1 MKMMLDT
8 KIYNDNW
15 FYGLSTEAKL
25 LFLFL
30 IGNDSCNL
38 IGCYEL
44 PFNIISI
51 YTKIPEKRVKK
62 IFDELFPKVAYSD
75 GWVMIQRYQKYN
87 PMRNPSI
94 EEAKIKQLNDL
105 PSDVHEVFN
114 QIQLGLD
121 DIKANDL
128 DKQKKYLEKIE
139 KGIGWVHPDTTLVPG
154 YKVKEQ
160 EKDIINIGVVKG
172 IEQIT
177 DDAIKTIAEDY
188 QVPESFVRSKVD
200 DIKNYTASTG
210 KKYKDYVAT
219 LRNWVKKDSLQ
230 MRKEASTHESKRG
243 IDARNI
249 E

>member
-15 FYGLSTEAKL
+15 FYNLSTEAKL

-44 PFNIISI
+44 PLHIISV
-51 YTKIPEKRVKK
+51 YTKIPEKK
-62 IFDELFPKVAYSD
+62 IEAVMEEMFPKVCYSD

-94 EEAKIKQLNDL
+94 EEAQKKQLNNL
-105 PSDVHEVFN
+105 PP
-114 QIQLGLD
+114 QIKALFEKIQIGLD
-121 DIKANDL
+121 DIRLNSVE
-128 DKQKKYLEKIE
+128 KQKEYLANIE
-139 KGIGWVHPDTTLVPG
+139 KELGWVHPVTTLSTG

-160 EKDIINIGVVKG
+160 EKDMVLGVVKG
-172 IEQIT
+172 IEEISVEE
-177 DDAIKTIAEDY
+177 IVKICEDY
-188 QVPESFVRSKVD
+188 QVPEFFVRSKID
-200 DIKNYTASTG
+200 DMKNYVASTG

-219 LRNWVKKDSLQ
+219 LRNWVKRDSLTL
-230 MRKEASTHESKRG
+230 RKEASQHESKRG
-243 IDARNI
+243 IDARGI
-249 E
+249 V